1 MSIPWLPM
9 SYEIIYN
16 VPTIRQFS
24 KLSLT
29 KNLNVSE
36 DKEKYSMATARVACR
51 ENNIIR
57 IRAS

>member
-1 MSIPWLPM
+1 M
-9 SYEIIYN
+9 SYQMIYN
-16 VPTIRQFS
+16 IPTIRQFS

-29 KNLNVSE
+29 KNLNISE